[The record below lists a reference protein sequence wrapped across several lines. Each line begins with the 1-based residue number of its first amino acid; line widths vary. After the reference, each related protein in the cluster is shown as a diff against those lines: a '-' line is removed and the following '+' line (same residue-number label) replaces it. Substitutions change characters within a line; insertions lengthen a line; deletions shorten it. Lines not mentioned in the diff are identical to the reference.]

1 MNAVQ
6 IRMVLQRIYEN
17 KCKTCVLRDNGR
29 HCGRS
34 LPYKINGKG
43 FAEHEVRNG
52 RCDAYKREKIRE

>member
-52 RCDAYKREKIRE
+52 RV